1 MKAYIKTS
9 FISSFLLSFL
19 LICLSQNQ
27 VNAQD
32 FLKKF
37 LSNSSIKSGKQLK
50 SDGDYPSAISAFTK
64 SIKRKPENLEA
75 YYQLGLIFEDVIH
88 DYDKAIS
95 LYKNIVDLTKGS
107 KPTGTEDELN
117 AFNSLITNAK
127 TSIDRAIKKKFD
139 SIEKPK
145 ISVYIMVKPNKK
157 ILNKPEM
164 FSASKYKT
172 TSYASEFK
180 LLNFSNNWYQVNVP
194 SIGSGWINGRNV
206 LKIIQKEKEAI
217 KTSLAGKVAL
227 YERFVELYPE
237 SRFATDAK
245 NKSNSISFELAK
257 NENTINSYSIYL
269 KKYPDGNYS
278 KKAQLK
284 KEELTFEDESF
295 LNNIGKLK
303 QWIASSPE
311 STFTEKA
318 KKRIEELAFAQAKYD
333 NNTVS
338 LEGYII
344 DYPDGEFVSEAKQLL
359 EVIKIEQAE
368 KNIEKLAF
376 GDAKTKDTINAYKEF
391 IVKYPDSHLN
401 TMAKGIL
408 EAKYFENASRN
419 GTVEAYKEFIEHYPD
434 GSHMKEARLMID
446 KYNFELYKKKDRIS
460 DFEKFI
466 KKYPDNRYVGNARVR
481 IDQLN
486 LEHQQKKNI
495 LKTNEE
501 FVNKYPKNR
510 DINKA
515 KQKIIMLQTSN
526 IEEESDSGFPFLLT
540 VIIFSGVGIA
550 IASVLMRKRVVSM
563 VQSRQQQGKKSNI
576 NADIDK
582 PPIVASTPSPTTD
595 SISEEAQ
602 RVYEQGVRMI
612 EDGQTREAL
621 EAFLKATEID
631 PNCVDACVAL
641 ARCFHTIDV
650 EKNSDQ
656 VMQLAERAFKAD
668 PNNNKAR
675 NILSVAH
682 FEKGKMAWNSEDW
695 QEAVLCFKRSY
706 QIEPSQKSLACLGH
720 CAENADELE
729 VFADVCEARL
739 KEKPDDHGAQYML
752 GRTFVKMAAKPD
764 KAWNVDEYLRRAEE
778 QLSAFLAAEPASA
791 DGNYWMGIIFSL
803 TSRFDEAANIVAKL
817 KDIDSE
823 KSKNLA
829 DLIHDPVSTTQSSPT
844 TSPPPASGSISMKCP
859 YCAET
864 IQDEAKKCRYCGEFL
879 TTADK
884 MGFPRFYKNVST
896 WGGLTWSALLMDYGE
911 HLYPG
916 QGLNDTCLSAA
927 SPFSCIFSDGPD
939 QKQWDKA
946 WELLTAL
953 SERWAALNGKVG
965 EGSQEGIALYLICKY
980 VDNFRD
986 YAKTFDGEELRDD
999 RENLEGTISRLTEL
1013 LDKCRLLEHDSHL
1026 FEAHIRDGIESC
1038 KNQIS
1043 QLP

>member
-1 MKAYIKTS
+1 M
-9 FISSFLLSFL
+9 
-19 LICLSQNQ
+19 
-27 VNAQD
+27 
-32 FLKKF
+32 
-37 LSNSSIKSGKQLK
+37 K
-50 SDGDYPSAISAFTK
+50 SDGDYPSAITAFTK
-64 SIKRKPENLEA
+64 SIKRNPENLEA
-75 YYQLGLIFEDVIH
+75 YYQLGHIFEEVMH
-88 DYDKAIS
+88 DHNKAIS
-95 LYKNIVDLTKGS
+95 LYKSVITLSEGV
-107 KPTGTEDELN
+107 KPTGTDEELKV
-117 AFNSLITNAK
+117 FNSLITNTRDSLDK
-127 TSIDRAIKKKFD
+127 AIKKKFEL
-139 SIEKPK
+139 IEKPK
-145 ISVYIMVKPNKK
+145 VPVYIMVEPYQK
-157 ILNKPEM
+157 ILTEPKM
-164 FSASKYKT
+164 FSTSKYKT
-172 TSYASEFK
+172 TSYTSEFE
-180 LLNFSNNWYQVNVP
+180 LLNFSDNWYQINVP
-194 SIGSGWINGRNV
+194 SIGSGWINGKNV
-206 LKIIQKEKEAI
+206 LKITQKKQKAI
-217 KTSLAGKVAL
+217 ETSLAGKAAL
-227 YERFVELYPE
+227 YQRFIDLYPN
-237 SRFATDAK
+237 SSFAQNANDKADD
-245 NKSNSISFELAK
+245 IYYGLAK
-257 NENTINSYSIYL
+257 EEGSINSYSMYL
-269 KKYPDGNYS
+269 RTYSDG
-278 KKAQLK
+278 KHAKVARLK
-284 KEELTFEDESF
+284 LETLS
-295 LNNIGKLK
+295 
-303 QWIASSPE
+303 
-311 STFTEKA
+311 
-318 KKRIEELAFAQAKYD
+318 FAQAKYD

-359 EVIKIEQAE
+359 EVIKIKPAG

-376 GDAKTKDTINAYKEF
+376 EDAKTKDTINAYKEF
-391 IVKYPDSHLN
+391 I
-401 TMAKGIL
+401 
-408 EAKYFENASRN
+408 
-419 GTVEAYKEFIEHYPD
+419 EHYPD
-434 GSHMKEARLMID
+434 GSHLKEARLMID

-576 NADIDK
+576 NTDFDK
-582 PPIVASTPSPTTD
+582 PPIVASPPSPTTD